1 MTGFTALLIFVIL
14 SLLLAMTYTGY
25 RVPQIF
31 LGNKKAN
38 HWERNQPVDDPAFLV
53 RAKGAHLNC
62 LENLPLFAALVLT
75 AAATGQSA
83 VVDGLAGVFIF
94 CRLGQSAAHL
104 IGTSLPMVLVRATL
118 FVAQVLIMLYLAW
131 MLMP

>member
-14 SLLLAMTYTGY
+14 SLLLAMTYAGY

-75 AAATGQSA
+75 AAATGQ
-83 VVDGLAGVFIF
+83 
-94 CRLGQSAAHL
+94 
-104 IGTSLPMVLVRATL
+104 
-118 FVAQVLIMLYLAW
+118 
-131 MLMP
+131 